1 MSGLEIEHFEPPQRI
16 SLGGTRPAGI
26 AFDGERT
33 HHP

>member
-16 SLGGTRPAGI
+16 SLGGTRPARI